1 MIRGPKIYKGTRPAK
16 CAADGKSL
24 KVGENYYLA
33 TGYGSGN
40 VATFHD
46 RCVSDELKLAA
57 TQKEVVTCQNPACR
71 QIVSARAYQKL
82 KACPECGMKA
92 DNQYLEMIAN
102 NLLAETRLAI
112 LKGKLVRSKNR

>member
-57 TQKEVVTCQNPACR
+57 TQKQVVTCQNPACR
-71 QIVSARAYQKL
+71 KIVSARAFQKL
-82 KACPECGMKA
+82 KVCPECGMNA
-92 DNQYLEMIAN
+92 DDQYENMIIN
-102 NLLAETRLAI
+102 NLTAET
-112 LKGKLVRSKNR
+112 KLVVRKGVLRVPNK